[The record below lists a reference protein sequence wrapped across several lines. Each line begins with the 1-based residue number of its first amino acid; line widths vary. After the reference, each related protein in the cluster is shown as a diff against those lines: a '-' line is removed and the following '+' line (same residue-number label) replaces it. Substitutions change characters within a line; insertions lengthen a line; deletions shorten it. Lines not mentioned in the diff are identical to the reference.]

1 VSETRA
7 MTQRDLLLHAESFL
21 GKNIKEIPGG
31 KSHPQIAAW
40 IDRCEKLNPTDLNQ
54 DDSRYAWCGV
64 FVGCMCLDL
73 GWEVPEI
80 FQRAMKWVGWGVN
93 VRFRDRQ
100 PGDVMVIQTGGNQF
114 HVTIY
119 KEECVTK
126 GFVHCVGGNQSNA
139 LTKADYPLDKV
150 VAVRRKQF

>member
-1 VSETRA
+1 
-7 MTQRDLLLHAESFL
+7 
-21 GKNIKEIPGG
+21 
-31 KSHPQIAAW
+31 
-40 IDRCEKLNPTDLNQ
+40 
-54 DDSRYAWCGV
+54 
-64 FVGCMCLDL
+64 
-73 GWEVPEI
+73 
-80 FQRAMKWVGWGVN
+80 MKWVGWGVN